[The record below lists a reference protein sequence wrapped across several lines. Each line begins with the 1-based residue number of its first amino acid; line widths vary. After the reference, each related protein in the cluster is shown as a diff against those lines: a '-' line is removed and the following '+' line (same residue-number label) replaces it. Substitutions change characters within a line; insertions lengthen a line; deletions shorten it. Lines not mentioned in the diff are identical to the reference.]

1 MIVFMNYGMPVK
13 LGDFGSFKPTFNSK
27 TGATADDVTAE
38 NVTRKKILFYP
49 GKRFKQMLEGMS
61 VTTMEDY
68 DEEETAGQEPEPGGG
83 TEQGGTDPDEGGG
96 GFT

>member
-1 MIVFMNYGMPVK
+1 M
-13 LGDFGSFKPTFNSK
+13 KPQTK
-27 TGATADDVTAE
+27 TYKHVTAE